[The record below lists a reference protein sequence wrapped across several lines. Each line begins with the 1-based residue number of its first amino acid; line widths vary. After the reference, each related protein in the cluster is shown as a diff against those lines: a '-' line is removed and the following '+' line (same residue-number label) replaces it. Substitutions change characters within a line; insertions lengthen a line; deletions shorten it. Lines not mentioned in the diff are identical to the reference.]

1 MDIIKVKNES
11 YARYEELAPARPA
24 QERSKNREDR
34 REGQLQADHAIVYCT
49 GPACILIDDMEKNI
63 QEWTEFGGTGILF
76 KDAGDARKQLEI
88 LGIL

>member
-1 MDIIKVKNES
+1 
-11 YARYEELAPARPA
+11 
-24 QERSKNREDR
+24 
-34 REGQLQADHAIVYCT
+34 
-49 GPACILIDDMEKNI
+49 MEKNI